1 MADDQRQTLIGRAVL
16 DDRVVGARI
25 VVANGQIASIERDSN
40 GDAGPYLSPGFVDVH
55 VHGWGGHDAMG
66 DEAALDGMARS
77 LLSHGVTSFVPAAV
91 TSPLE
96 LLAAFA
102 ERVRGW
108 MPTTPED
115 GAEPLGFNIEGPCIS
130 PEKKGAQ
137 NEAFIKL
144 PSAVD
149 RAVLEPMLDGLRIM
163 TVAPEREGAVD
174 LVEWLARAGVNVS
187 LGHSNATADEASRGY
202 AAGARSTTHL
212 FNAMSGV
219 DNHRPGLAVA
229 ALTDD
234 EAYVELVAD
243 GLHVERSVWPIILRA
258 KPVGRL
264 ILVSDA
270 IGLAGTGDGRMRI
283 GELEVEVRNGECRLV
298 SDGRLAGSVIA
309 LDTAVRNL
317 VGSGVPLPLV
327 VRAASRNPLE
337 LLGVTDRGM
346 LAPGQR
352 ADVVE
357 LDDQLNVLRV
367 LKAGRWHAGATPA
380 GAAS

>member
-1 MADDQRQTLIGRAVL
+1 MAEDQRQTLLGRAVL
-16 DDRVVGARI
+16 DDRLVGARI
-25 VVANGQIASIERDSN
+25 VVAGLQIEAIEEDEAGS
-40 GDAGPYLSPGFVDVH
+40 AGPYLSPGFVDVH

-66 DEAALDGMARS
+66 DEAALDGMARA

-96 LLAAFA
+96 QLAAFA
-102 ERVRGW
+102 DRVRRW
-108 MPTTPED
+108 MPTAPED

-137 NEAFIKL
+137 NEAFIQL

-163 TVAPEREGAVD
+163 TVAPEREGALD
-174 LVEWLARAGVNVS
+174 LVGWLTRAGVNVS

-202 AAGARSTTHL
+202 AAGARTTTHL

-229 ALTDD
+229 ALTND

-258 KPVGRL
+258 KPAGRI

-317 VGSGVPLPLV
+317 VGSGVPLPLA

-346 LAPGQR
+346 LAAGQR
-352 ADVVE
+352 ADLVE

-367 LKAGRWHAGATPA
+367 MKAGRWQA
-380 GAAS
+380 GAAQVDAAS

>member
-1 MADDQRQTLIGRAVL
+1 
-16 DDRVVGARI
+16 
-25 VVANGQIASIERDSN
+25 
-40 GDAGPYLSPGFVDVH
+40 
-55 VHGWGGHDAMG
+55 
-66 DEAALDGMARS
+66 
-77 LLSHGVTSFVPAAV
+77 
-91 TSPLE
+91 
-96 LLAAFA
+96 
-102 ERVRGW
+102 
-108 MPTTPED
+108 
-115 GAEPLGFNIEGPCIS
+115 
-130 PEKKGAQ
+130 
-137 NEAFIKL
+137 
-144 PSAVD
+144 
-149 RAVLEPMLDGLRIM
+149 
-163 TVAPEREGAVD
+163 
-174 LVEWLARAGVNVS
+174 
-187 LGHSNATADEASRGY
+187 
-202 AAGARSTTHL
+202 
-212 FNAMSGV
+212 
-219 DNHRPGLAVA
+219 VA
-229 ALTDD
+229 ALTAD

-309 LDTAVRNL
+309 LDTAVRNM

-337 LLGVTDRGM
+337 LLGVTDRGR

-367 LKAGRWHAGATPA
+367 LKAGRWHAGAVPA
-380 GAAS
+380 SASS